1 MTGGDTPAPASAGLE
16 ARTRP
21 FGDLLPLPN
30 QNDSTVDG
38 PPPPLPTAGSRTTS
52 ESNRVSSP
60 DEPTAIM
67 PRRAPPSTVPADGDT
82 PVDPPTAA
90 QQPNLPLLT
99 APFPGVLPTPR
110 PREDDLPDEVGEG
123 ARVGGH
129 VLGKRLAQ
137 RPTGDV
143 FAGQH
148 AQHGDCVVQVLSP
161 GMAATYAGRGFLL
174 DARARTT
181 IDDPRLVRVLGVG
194 DAPRPWVA
202 MERLRGPTLRQTLD
216 QEGALP
222 LAEAARIAREL
233 ARGLTRAHARRI
245 VHGDLTPRDVR
256 LEGEARA
263 VKLSGFGVPK
273 AIGPTGT
280 RHAFAGGPS
289 LGEAAYAAP
298 ELFQGERAGAPSDV
312 WAIGAILH
320 EMLAGR
326 APFVGSA
333 REVMDAVL
341 RGAPPTLEAA
351 RPDVPPALATV
362 VRRCLA
368 RAPGDRYASAQELA
382 AALHE
387 AVPEPRAE
395 VAPTRARASLVVI
408 GLVAALVVVGGVVVV
423 FLRG

>member
-1 MTGGDTPAPASAGLE
+1 MTGDTPAPASAGLE
-16 ARTRP
+16 ARTRS

-30 QNDSTVDG
+30 QDDSTVDR
-38 PPPPLPTAGSRTTS
+38 PPPIPTAGSRTTS

-60 DEPTAIM
+60 DEPTAVM
-67 PRRAPPSTVPADGDT
+67 PRKAPPSTVPDDGDT

-90 QQPNLPLLT
+90 QEPGLPLLT

-110 PREDDLPDEVGEG
+110 PREDDRPEEVGEG

-137 RPTGDV
+137 RPTGEV
-143 FAGQH
+143 FAAQH
-148 AQHGDCVVQVLSP
+148 AQHGDCVVQVLSA

-233 ARGLTRAHARRI
+233 ARGLSRAHARRV

-256 LEGEARA
+256 LEGDART
-263 VKLSGFGVPK
+263 VKLGGFGVPK

-298 ELFQGERAGAPSDV
+298 ELFQGERAGPPSDV

-341 RGAPPTLEAA
+341 RGAPPTLETA

-368 RAPGDRYASAQELA
+368 RAPADRFPSAQELA

-387 AVPEPRAE
+387 AAPEPTVE
-395 VAPTRARASLVVI
+395 VAATRGRVW
-408 GLVAALVVVGGVVVV
+408 LVVVGVLAALAVIGAVVVV
-423 FLRG
+423 ALGD

>member
-1 MTGGDTPAPASAGLE
+1 MTGDTPAPASAGLE

-21 FGDLLPLPN
+21 FGDRLPLPN
-30 QNDSTVDG
+30 HDDSTVDG
-38 PPPPLPTAGSRTTS
+38 PPPPIAAVGSRTTS

-67 PRRAPPSTVPADGDT
+67 PGKGRPSTAQDGGA
-82 PVDPPTAA
+82 TAA
-90 QQPNLPLLT
+90 DPSTAEQPNLPLLT

-110 PREDDLPDEVGEG
+110 PRDGDRQDEVGEG

-137 RPTGDV
+137 RPTCEV

-148 AQHGDCVVQVLSP
+148 AQHGDCVVQVLST

-222 LAEAARIAREL
+222 LAEAARIGREL
-233 ARGLTRAHARRI
+233 ARGLSRAHARKI

-263 VKLSGFGVPK
+263 VKLGGFGVPK

-280 RHAFAGGPS
+280 RHAFAGGPA

-298 ELFQGERAGAPSDV
+298 ELFQGERAAPPSDV
-312 WAIGAILH
+312 WAIGVILH

-326 APFVGSA
+326 PPFVGSA

-368 RAPGDRYASAQELA
+368 RAPADRFASAQELA

-387 AVPEPRAE
+387 AVPEPTVE
-395 VAPTRARASLVVI
+395 VAPTGGRVWP
-408 GLVAALVVVGGVVVV
+408 VVVGVLLALIVIGVVVV
-423 FLRG
+423 VALGG